1 MNRRNVGSSRT
12 KRRISL
18 SKAATLA
25 TATARTSINL
35 STSADRTGVVL
46 DEHPCALGESTFV
59 AASHD
64 QAKGLQD
71 TADLTIDLNAHI
83 NQSTTNAQQR
93 HPFMCREALDLNLP
107 VPAHPHHLGKASRIV
122 AVGFRRAN
130 GQGSMGMAGVH
141 ADHRKPGSLQG
152 MP

>member
-1 MNRRNVGSSRT
+1 MTDFLVQSRYLGNGNRPHFDQFVDE
-12 KRRISL
+12 RRQ
-18 SKAATLA
+18 
-25 TATARTSINL
+25 
-35 STSADRTGVVL
+35 DRMVL

-83 NQSTTNAQQR
+83 NESTTNAQQR

-141 ADHRKPGSLQG
+141 ADHRKSGSLQG